1 MKKKDEKTIIF
12 FCNGKKCGKYNKE
25 PKDYLKKQI
34 VEFGL
39 EDKVCVSK
47 MDCQGMCKKAPVL
60 YIQPKDIWKKE
71 VSVKKAKKLF
81 EKHIL

>member
-1 MKKKDEKTIIF
+1 MKKKNEEKIIF

-25 PKDYLKKQI
+25 PKDYLKKKI

-39 EDKVCVSK
+39 EDKVCISK
-47 MDCQGMCKKAPVL
+47 MDCQGMCKKAPVVC
-60 YIQPKDIWKKE
+60 IQPKDIWKKE
-71 VSVKKAKKLF
+71 VSVKKAKKIF

>member
-60 YIQPKDIWKKE
+60 CIQPKDIWKKE

>member
-60 YIQPKDIWKKE
+60 YIQPKDVWKKE
-71 VSVKKAKKLF
+71 FSVKKAKKLF